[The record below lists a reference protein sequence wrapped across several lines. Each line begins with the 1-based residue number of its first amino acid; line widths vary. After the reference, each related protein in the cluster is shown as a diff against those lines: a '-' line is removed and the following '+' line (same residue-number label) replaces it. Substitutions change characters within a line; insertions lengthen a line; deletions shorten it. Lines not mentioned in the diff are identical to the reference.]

1 MADDSTSEST
11 DAVDANRLWWQAFGR
26 ALLHDDLQ
34 SGGSTDE
41 TRNESRHETRDG
53 IGDELRS
60 LRNTIERITS
70 EWFLAGPGREIDR
83 RLARIERR
91 IDELAES
98 RDRAS
103 R

>member
-11 DAVDANRLWWQAFGR
+11 DEVDASRSWWQAFGR

-41 TRNESRHETRDG
+41 TPHETRDG
-53 IGDELRS
+53 IRDELRS
-60 LRNTIERITS
+60 LRNAIERISS

-91 IDELAES
+91 LDELVES